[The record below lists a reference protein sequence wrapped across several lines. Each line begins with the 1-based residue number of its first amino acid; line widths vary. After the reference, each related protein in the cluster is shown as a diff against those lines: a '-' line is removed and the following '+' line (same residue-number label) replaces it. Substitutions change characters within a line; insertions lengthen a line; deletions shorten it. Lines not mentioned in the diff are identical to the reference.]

1 MKQKLYLTTVLVIA
15 ILLVFNLLANEF
27 HLRFD
32 LTDEKQYTL
41 SEATRDILKN
51 LEEPVT
57 VKAYFSEDLPPN
69 VIKARQDFQEML
81 VEYASLSKG
90 MLLYEFINPNENE
103 ANEQDALSHGI
114 QPVLIN
120 VREKDQVKQ
129 QKAFLGATVAL
140 DDRSDVIPLIQPGTA
155 MEYALST
162 AIKKISVKDKPTVGF
177 LQGHGEP
184 PLNELSQLQN
194 QLAVLYNI
202 VEVRLDAEEVSDN
215 VNTLVIIR
223 PTDSISYP
231 ELNRI
236 DNFLLRG
243 GHVAI
248 AMNRVA
254 GDLQNASGTSLN
266 TGLENWLQ
274 QKGIVVENNFVVD
287 ANCGAV
293 TVQQQQGF
301 FTMQT
306 NVSFP
311 FLPRISNFPD
321 HAITKGLENVLF
333 EFASSIR
340 YSGDS
345 TKRFTPIVLTSEKS
359 NTLGAPQFFNIQKQW
374 TDADF
379 PLHHL
384 TVGATIE
391 GKLSGDT
398 PSKMVVIADGDFVV
412 SGSPQRPRQLQP
424 DNVSLMANSIDW
436 LSDDTGLIALRTKGV
451 TSRPI
456 DELED
461 STKTILKYVNFL
473 APLLLVMGY
482 GLIRMQRNRMKRLKR
497 MSENYEE
504 VQ

>member
-1 MKQKLYLTTVLVIA
+1 MKQKLYLTIGLIIA
-15 ILLVFNLLANEF
+15 ILLVLNLLSNEF

-41 SEATRDILKN
+41 SEATKDILKN

-81 VEYASLSKG
+81 VEYASLSDG
-90 MLLYEFINPNENE
+90 LLLYEFINPNENE
-103 ANEQDALSHGI
+103 ANEQDAMSHGI

-129 QKAFLGATVAL
+129 QKAYLGATVAL

-184 PLNELSQLQN
+184 PINELMQLQN

-202 VEVRLDAEEVSDN
+202 REVNLSTEEVGDDIN
-215 VNTLVIIR
+215 ALVIIR

-231 ELNRI
+231 ELSRI
-236 DNFLLRG
+236 DNFLARG
-243 GHVAI
+243 GNVAI
-248 AMNRVA
+248 AMNRVT

-266 TGLENWLQ
+266 TGLESWLQ

-311 FLPRISNFPD
+311 FLPRISNFAE

-340 YSGDS
+340 YNGDS
-345 TKRFTPIVLTSEKS
+345 TKRFTPIVQTSEKS
-359 NTLGAPQFFNIQKQW
+359 NSLAAPQFFNIQKQW

-379 PLHHL
+379 PLRNL
-384 TVGATIE
+384 IVGAVIE
-391 GKLSGDT
+391 GKLAGEAQ
-398 PSKMVVIADGDFVV
+398 SKMVVIADGDFIIT
-412 SGSPQRPRQLQP
+412 GSPQRPRQLQP

-456 DELED
+456 DDLEET
-461 STKTILKYVNFL
+461 TKTILKYSNFL
-473 APLLLVMGY
+473 APLLLVIGY
-482 GLIRMQRNRMKRLKR
+482 GLIRMQRNKIKRLKR

-504 VQ
+504 V

>member
-1 MKQKLYLTTVLVIA
+1 MKQKLYITTILVIA
-15 ILLVFNLLANEF
+15 ILLVINLLSNEF

-41 SEATRDILKN
+41 SQATRDILN
-51 LEEPVT
+51 DLEEPVT
-57 VKAYFSEDLPPN
+57 IKAYFSEDLPPN

-81 VEYASLSKG
+81 VEYASLADG
-90 MLLYEFINPNENE
+90 LLLYEFINPNENE
-103 ANEQDALSHGI
+103 ANEQDAMSHGI

-162 AIKKISVKDKPTVGF
+162 AIKKISVKDKPTIGF

-184 PLNELSQLQN
+184 PLSELMQLQN
-194 QLAVLYNI
+194 QLTVLYT
-202 VEVRLDAEEVSDN
+202 VREVNLNTQEVGDDISS
-215 VNTLVIIR
+215 LVIIR
-223 PTDSISYP
+223 PTDSISHQ

-236 DNFLLRG
+236 DNFLARG
-243 GHVAI
+243 GNVAI
-248 AMNRVA
+248 AMNRVV

-266 TGLENWLQ
+266 TGLESWLQ

-287 ANCGAV
+287 ATCGAV

-311 FLPRISNFPD
+311 FLPRISNFAD
-321 HAITKGLENVLF
+321 HAITKGLENVLL

-345 TKRFTPIVLTSEKS
+345 TKQFTPIVLTSEKS
-359 NTLGAPQFFNIQKQW
+359 NSLGAPQFFNIQKQW

-379 PLHHL
+379 PLRNL
-384 TVGATIE
+384 IVGAAIE
-391 GKLSGDT
+391 GKLAGEAQ
-398 PSKMVVIADGDFVV
+398 SKMVVISDGDFIIT
-412 SGSPQRPRQLQP
+412 GSPQRPRQLQP

-461 STKTILKYVNFL
+461 STKTILKYSNFL
-473 APLLLVMGY
+473 APLLLVIGY
-482 GLIRMQRNRMKRLKR
+482 GLVRMQRNRMKRLKR

-504 VQ
+504 V